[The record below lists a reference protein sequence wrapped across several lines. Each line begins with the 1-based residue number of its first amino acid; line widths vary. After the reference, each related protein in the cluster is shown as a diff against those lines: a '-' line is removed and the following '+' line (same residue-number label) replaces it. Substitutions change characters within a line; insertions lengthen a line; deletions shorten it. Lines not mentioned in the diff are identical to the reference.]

1 MAALPR
7 LCRQAWEPVLARA
20 RGAVVFLDAA
30 AAEALHWGGGGAGE
44 LLAAGAL
51 AVKPL
56 PPSEGAAA
64 AAAAAASPRA
74 VFVLSGPLRGWAAAA
89 VRAVLETGSV
99 RCCALLCAGE
109 AEGGEPEE
117 SLRRWMG
124 PGGRAEAVLR
134 GAPLLVPLTAEL
146 GLLPASAGIVPP
158 AGGPRQGGPGE
169 PGLGALPGE
178 LRAAVRVLV
187 GELDALL
194 GAMGLRE
201 ECFALGSLS
210 RVLAAELAS
219 CAPARNRRRMATHR
233 AAVVFVDRTLD
244 LAGKEAERCTP
255 SSPHQKASVWVARV
269 LLSCVHRHRWSHA
282 HRCPTAGC
290 GNQERS
296 RRLCRFSSGP
306 SALLQIR
313 DLSEVCVV
321 LQCEGNAP
329 LGLACALWIAARHV
343 PTYRTC
349 HPQHCTCPSRYT
361 PTHTLT
367 YTCVPQTVHIYI
379 HTYITGCCALYFLSD
394 AMAHSRHPT
403 WKTFQ

>member
-51 AVKPL
+51 GVKPL
-56 PPSEGAAA
+56 PPPEGAAA
-64 AAAAAASPRA
+64 AGAASPRV

-124 PGGRAEAVLR
+124 PGGRAEVLLR

-178 LRAAVRVLV
+178 LRATGRVLV

-201 ECFALGSLS
+201 ECFAVGSLS
-210 RVLAAELAS
+210 RLLAAELAS
-219 CAPARNRRRMATHR
+219 CAAARNRRRMATNR

-244 LAGKEAERCTP
+244 LAGKEAERCAP
-255 SSPHQKASVWVARV
+255 SSPHLKASFCTSPPLLRAPSQVVARPSLPHSRLWKPRAMQKALRV
-269 LLSCVHRHRWSHA
+269 
-282 HRCPTAGC
+282 
-290 GNQERS
+290 
-296 RRLCRFSSGP
+296 
-306 SALLQIR
+306 
-313 DLSEVCVV
+313 
-321 LQCEGNAP
+321 
-329 LGLACALWIAARHV
+329 
-343 PTYRTC
+343 
-349 HPQHCTCPSRYT
+349 
-361 PTHTLT
+361 
-367 YTCVPQTVHIYI
+367 
-379 HTYITGCCALYFLSD
+379 
-394 AMAHSRHPT
+394 
-403 WKTFQ
+403 